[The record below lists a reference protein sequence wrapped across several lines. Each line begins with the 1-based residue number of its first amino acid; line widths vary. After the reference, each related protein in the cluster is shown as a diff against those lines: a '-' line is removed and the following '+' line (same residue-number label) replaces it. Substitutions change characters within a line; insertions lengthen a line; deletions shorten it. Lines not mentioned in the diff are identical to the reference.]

1 MKKKDEITEL
11 LQRLYGFS
19 DEQLLQKFKEAEA
32 EVEAEG
38 GPQPDPEGFER
49 LWKKMQERGL

>member
-1 MKKKDEITEL
+1 MKHPIDEL
-11 LQRLYGFS
+11 LQYLYGMS
-19 DEQLLQKFKEAEA
+19 DEQLLRVFIEAER

-49 LWKKMQERGL
+49 LWKKLTEEKL